1 MNSSTTEPADSIAAE
16 LSPCSLHS
24 PSMHFLPLN
33 FSHCIASV
41 HLSLILP
48 WQGYWGKELRD
59 SLHMQPQ
66 RRAVTCNSFQV
77 INQYWVSPSLYSH
90 KKRLSLYVLRNTHF
104 LLILLP
110 FFVFICWDSIR
121 INNFLFYCNECRSSD
136 LHGTMRALCGGKLLN
151 NNIQIFVLYWPL
163 CEGSQSSAYI
173 LASP

>member
-41 HLSLILP
+41 HLSLIPP

-90 KKRLSLYVLRNTHF
+90 KKKIIIICTEKYTFSIDFVAVFCFYLLGFNTYKQF
-104 LLILLP
+104 FILLQW
-110 FFVFICWDSIR
+110 V
-121 INNFLFYCNECRSSD
+121 
-136 LHGTMRALCGGKLLN
+136 
-151 NNIQIFVLYWPL
+151 QIFRPAWYN
-163 CEGSQSSAYI
+163 ESS
-173 LASP
+173 LWRQTTK

>member
-1 MNSSTTEPADSIAAE
+1 MNSSTTEPADSLAAE

-41 HLSLILP
+41 HLSLIPP

-90 KKRLSLYVLRNTHF
+90 KKNYHYMYWEIHIFYWFCCRFCFH
-104 LLILLP
+104 LLEFNKYKQFFILLQW
-110 FFVFICWDSIR
+110 V
-121 INNFLFYCNECRSSD
+121 
-136 LHGTMRALCGGKLLN
+136 
-151 NNIQIFVLYWPL
+151 QIFRPAWYN
-163 CEGSQSSAYI
+163 ESS
-173 LASP
+173 LWRQTTK